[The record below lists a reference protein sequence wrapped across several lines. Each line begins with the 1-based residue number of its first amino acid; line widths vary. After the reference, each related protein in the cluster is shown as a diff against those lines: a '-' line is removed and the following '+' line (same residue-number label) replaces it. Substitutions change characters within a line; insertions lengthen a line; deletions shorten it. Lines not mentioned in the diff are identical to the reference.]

1 MYVMMDDSPANDNA
15 RSPAPAQQ
23 PPHEDPA
30 LRRRRIAADEAE
42 REHIFSRGPGT
53 GRRPEPRADVVDRT
67 RPGVRSGPF
76 AVRAQT
82 GMDQTSI
89 ARAAWV

>member
-1 MYVMMDDSPANDNA
+1 MYVMMDHAPANDNA

-42 REHIFSRGPGT
+42 REHIFSPGPWDWKA
-53 GRRPEPRADVVDRT
+53 P
-67 RPGVRSGPF
+67 
-76 AVRAQT
+76 
-82 GMDQTSI
+82 
-89 ARAAWV
+89 